1 MRKIL
6 ALLVTTVVLSNVQ
19 AQDRQFA
26 QEMEAALTIHDT
38 SSSVASELVALDRF
52 RALTKKYD
60 REWLPGYWTAY
71 LCTQVARLKGRAPD
85 FPADLEPKE
94 LILEAQEHL
103 ERASKVKGQKT
114 SVEQS
119 DFHMLQGFIYTWMDW
134 IVASTEAEK
143 KKYDELRQA
152 EYKAAVRE
160 NPRNPLM
167 YVMAGIDLTGKDH
180 DYKDMAA
187 GIGLLDYAEQ
197 IFDRAPKRSMTTYW
211 NKDFIDFWRSS
222 AEKRLAEML
231 KQS

>member
-6 ALLVTTVVLSNVQ
+6 ALLITTVVLSNVQ
-19 AQDRQFA
+19 AQDRQFV

-38 SSSVASELVALDRF
+38 ASSVASELVALDRF
-52 RALTKKYD
+52 RALTRKYD

-85 FPADLEPKE
+85 FPADLDSKE

-103 ERASKVKGQKT
+103 DHASKTKGQKT
-114 SVEQS
+114 AAEQS
-119 DFHMLQGFIYTWMDW
+119 DFHMLQGFVYGWVNRM
-134 IVASTEAEK
+134 VATTEAEK
-143 KKYDELRQA
+143 KKYRELQQA
-152 EYKAAVRE
+152 EYQAAVRE

-167 YVMAGIDLTGKDH
+167 YVMTGIDLTGKDH
-180 DYKDMAA
+180 GYKDVAA
-187 GIGLLDYAEQ
+187 GIGLLDYAQQ

-211 NKDFIDFWRSS
+211 NKDFIGFWKSS